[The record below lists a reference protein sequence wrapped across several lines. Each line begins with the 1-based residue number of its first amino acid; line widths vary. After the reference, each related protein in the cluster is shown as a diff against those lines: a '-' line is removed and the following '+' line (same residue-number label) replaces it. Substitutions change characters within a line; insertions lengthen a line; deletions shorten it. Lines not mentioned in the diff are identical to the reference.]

1 MYVHISFANPLYSE
15 LCLYVHISF
24 ANPLYSELCLHVY
37 IQFANPLY
45 SVKNE
50 TCQPVFFSRF
60 FFLFKM
66 TVFRKQYF
74 IHRPLIDKRRFQHYN
89 CSMPEEKHISSNK
102 HDFIEHNLHGRFYVR
117 QYIGCGMR
125 QGLVSLCFE
134 PSQPL
139 RVTSGLNEVG
149 GGRGGGGWCIRSM
162 ARDFSPAKPLLSVGK
177 AF

>member
-1 MYVHISFANPLYSE
+1 
-15 LCLYVHISF
+15 
-24 ANPLYSELCLHVY
+24 
-37 IQFANPLY
+37 
-45 SVKNE
+45 
-50 TCQPVFFSRF
+50 
-60 FFLFKM
+60 M

-102 HDFIEHNLHGRFYVR
+102 HDFIEHNLHVRFYVR

-149 GGRGGGGWCIRSM
+149 GGRGGEDGASDQWHVISHLQNHCYLWVKLF
-162 ARDFSPAKPLLSVGK
+162 DKQLLS
-177 AF
+177 AFDHTFLRATSTKFLRLSF